1 MKTVKLTLKAKAP
14 WLNRLIK
21 FVDELSPDGPLLAK
35 VMKRVMIYGILR
47 SVRTQFLAKQ
57 NNALRVSIESK
68 ATLMERAADTLSERR
83 NARAL
88 ETAYRGLDSAVM
100 TGRAEKIKLAHDRI
114 RRAENRV
121 RGKYRGTVR
130 YDGTK
135 TSVSK
140 LTQARNERELRVA
153 ELTGRLRLG
162 AITGAMMRQRM
173 LMLLR
178 LLTSPE
184 GVSDPIRSEWGVS
197 IGAAPRAYINLL
209 ETPSATVLLSGKRS
223 SSPFKVL
230 WRHLEF
236 GTGVYSSKHQSRLLG
251 ETPGGGRFKQSD
263 GSWLYGRPG
272 ANGDGGLRVLGA
284 MPMHFLWNAEGVPH
298 PLHYRAALV
307 EFDKAMQAI
316 TPKLT

>member
-1 MKTVKLTLKAKAP
+1 MRTVKFKLKAKAP

-21 FVDELSPDGPLLAK
+21 FVNELSPDGPLLAQ

-47 SVRTQFLAKQ
+47 SVRSQFLAKQ
-57 NNALRVSIESK
+57 NNAFRVNIENKQSVK
-68 ATLMERAADTLSERR
+68 ERAEDTVALHR
-83 NARAL
+83 NTRAL
-88 ETAYRGLDSAVM
+88 ETAYRGLESAVVS
-100 TGRAEKIKLAHDRI
+100 GRADKIAKAHDRI
-114 RRAENRV
+114 RRAEARV
-121 RGKYRGTVR
+121 RGRYRG
-130 YDGTK
+130 
-135 TSVSK
+135 SVVYNGESIGMSK
-140 LTQARNERELRVA
+140 LTQARNEREMRAA

-184 GVSDPIRSEWGVS
+184 GVSDPMRSEWGVS
-197 IGAAPRAYINLL
+197 IGAAPKAYIDLL
-209 ETPSATVLLSGKRS
+209 ETPSATVLLSGRRS

-236 GTGVYSSKHQSRLLG
+236 GAGVSASKRQAQLLG
-251 ETPGGGRFKQSD
+251 ETPSSGRYKQSD

-272 ANGDGGLRVLGA
+272 EGGQGGLRVLGTL
-284 MPMHFLWNAEGVPH
+284 PMHFLWNAEGVPH